1 MTKRFVCIVSGRVQ
15 GVLFRDFTHRTA
27 RKLGLVGT
35 VENLPDRNVKI
46 VAEGEEAKLY
56 DFLAKLKKGPLLSN
70 VDDVKVEWCEATGA
84 FKDFKIVYH
93 GFLDH
98 F

>member
-1 MTKRFVCIVSGRVQ
+1 MNKKLTCIISGRVQ
-15 GVLFRDFTHRTA
+15 GVLFRDFTQRTA
-27 RKLGLVGT
+27 KKLALTGT
-35 VENLPDRNVKI
+35 VENLRDGTVKA
-46 VAEGEEAKLY
+46 VAEGDEAKLY
-56 DFLAKLKKGPLLSN
+56 DFLAKLKKGPILSH
-70 VDDVKVEWCEATGA
+70 VEDVKAEWSDATGA

>member
-1 MTKRFVCIVSGRVQ
+1 MTKQITCIISGRVQ
-15 GVLFRDFTHRTA
+15 GVLFRDFTHRNA
-27 RKLGLVGT
+27 RKLTLTGT
-35 VENLPDRNVKI
+35 VENLSDGIVKV
-46 VAEGEEAKLY
+46 VAQGEEDKLNI
-56 DFLAKLKKGPLLSN
+56 FLEKLKKGSLLS
-70 VDDVKVEWCEATGA
+70 KVEDIKIEWSSSTGV

>member
-1 MTKRFVCIVSGRVQ
+1 MTKQITCIISGRVQ
-15 GVLFRDFTHRTA
+15 GVLFRDFTFRNAKKISLT
-27 RKLGLVGT
+27 GT
-35 VENLPDRNVKI
+35 VENLSDGAVKV
-46 VAEGEEAKLY
+46 VAQGEEDKLNI
-56 DFLAKLKKGPLLSN
+56 FLEKLKKGSLLS
-70 VDDVKVEWCEATGA
+70 KVEDIKIEWSEGRGE